1 VEDREERKRVM
12 GGGHEQETSSLYLI
26 VRLTIECVFDWVCD
40 SRGKRGWGGGGVL
53 GEKRGGGGGGGEGA
67 GGKRGGT

>member
-1 VEDREERKRVM
+1 MEDREERKRVM

-40 SRGKRGWGGGGVL
+40 SRGKRGGV
-53 GEKRGGGGGGGEGA
+53 GGGGGLRQKLGEDGGVDY
-67 GGKRGGT
+67 